1 MYIEIKIETSYYPVY
16 SYRMKL
22 ISFDIGIKNMAY
34 CIFTSDSGSH
44 SHPFELVDWNILN
57 LITEN
62 TTPNIPCNCV
72 SVKKQQK
79 KNNTPALL
87 TPPCGKTSKYK
98 KGESFFCERHAKS
111 QSEWKLP
118 TAKFSEKVIKKM
130 KLNPLILFATEELKI
145 HQENLPKKK
154 EQIFEVVIEK
164 VKSICL
170 EPVIEVKHKKAADT
184 DLITIGKK
192 IKSMLNHVLSSHT
205 DITHVI
211 MENQISPIANR
222 MKTVQGMLAQY
233 FIMIHDMVVIEFIS
247 SSNKL
252 KMFGKTAAAAISPST
267 TIASA
272 DVNPNVLQ
280 SKKYREHK
288 KDGVFYCK
296 NILENNS
303 WIEDKWGF
311 HNSKK
316 KDDLADCFLQGIWYL
331 QHTNCVKVQS
341 REGLTEQFLIVTA

>member
-1 MYIEIKIETSYYPVY
+1 
-16 SYRMKL
+16 MKL

-34 CIFTSDSGSH
+34 CIFTSVSGSH
-44 SHPFELVDWNILN
+44 SHPFELVDWNIIN

-72 SVKKQQK
+72 SVKKQPK
-79 KNNTPALL
+79 KNNTPVPL

-118 TAKFSEKVIKKM
+118 TAKYSEKVIKKM
-130 KLNPLILFATEELKI
+130 KLNPLILFATEELNI
-145 HQENLPKKK
+145 HKENLPKKK

-170 EPVIEVKHKKAADT
+170 EPVIEVKQKKAADT

-192 IKSMLNHVLSSHT
+192 IKSMLNHVLSCHT
-205 DITHVI
+205 DITDVI

-233 FIMIHDMVVIEFIS
+233 FIMIHDTVVIEFIS

-252 KMFGKTAAAAISPST
+252 KMFGKTTAATTEVTSSPST
-267 TIASA
+267 T

-316 KDDLADCFLQGIWYL
+316 KDDLADCFLQGVWYL
-331 QHTNCVKVQS
+331 QHKNCVKVQP

>member
-1 MYIEIKIETSYYPVY
+1 MYIEIKIETSYYPQ
-16 SYRMKL
+16 SLAPRACA
-22 ISFDIGIKNMAY
+22 GI
-34 CIFTSDSGSH
+34 SGSH
-44 SHPFELVDWNILN
+44 SQPFELVDWNIIN

-72 SVKKQQK
+72 SVKKQPK
-79 KNNTPALL
+79 KNNTPVSL

-118 TAKFSEKVIKKM
+118 TAKYSEKVIKKM
-130 KLNPLILFATEELKI
+130 KLNPLILFATEELNI
-145 HQENLPKKK
+145 HKENLPKKK

-170 EPVIEVKHKKAADT
+170 EPVIEVKQKKAADT

-192 IKSMLNHVLSSHT
+192 IKSMLNHVLSCHT

-233 FIMIHDMVVIEFIS
+233 FIMIHDTVVIEFIS

-252 KMFGKTAAAAISPST
+252 KMFGKTTAVTSSPST
-267 TIASA
+267 T

-316 KDDLADCFLQGIWYL
+316 KDDLADCFLQGVWYL
-331 QHTNCVKVQS
+331 QHKNCVKVQP
-341 REGLTEQFLIVTA
+341 RESLTEQFLIVTA

>member
-1 MYIEIKIETSYYPVY
+1 
-16 SYRMKL
+16 MKL

-34 CIFTSDSGSH
+34 CIFTCDSTSS
-44 SHPFELVDWNILN
+44 SHPFELVDWNIIN
-57 LITEN
+57 LINEN

-72 SVKKQQK
+72 SVKKQPK
-79 KNNTPALL
+79 KNTIPVPPS
-87 TPPCGKTSKYK
+87 PPCGKSSKYK

-118 TAKFSEKVIKKM
+118 TAKFSEKIIKKM
-130 KLNPLILFATEELKI
+130 KLNPLILFATEDLNI
-145 HQENLPKKK
+145 HQENMPKKK
-154 EQIFEVVIEK
+154 EDILTIVMEK
-164 VKSICL
+164 VTSICL
-170 EPVIEVKHKKAADT
+170 EPIVEVKQKKAADT

-233 FIMIHDMVVIEFIS
+233 FIMLYHEVGIEFIS
-247 SSNKL
+247 SCNKL
-252 KMFGKTAAAAISPST
+252 KMFGKPVATVATVAT
-267 TIASA
+267 TNS
-272 DVNPNVLQ
+272 LQ
-280 SKKYREHK
+280 SQKYREHK

-316 KDDLADCFLQGIWYL
+316 KDDLADCFLQGLWYL
-331 QHTNCVKVQS
+331 QHNNCVKVQPG
-341 REGLTEQFLIVTA
+341 EGVTEQFLVVNV